1 METYARQVIL
11 PPPPS
16 IWWALWASLCGFLA
30 RFTISLRWRLDRL
43 ARSVS
48 TRLSAPS
55 EASILPSDCLA
66 TDPYPELAAKLA
78 SLRADASRQVSGCQI
93 SASLRESAATRVE
106 TRRAG

>member
-16 IWWALWASLCGFLA
+16 IWWALWASLCAFLA
-30 RFTISLRWRLDRL
+30 RFTVSLRWRLDRL
-43 ARSVS
+43 ARRVS

-55 EASILPSDCLA
+55 AASILPSDCA
-66 TDPYPELAAKLA
+66 VTDPYPELAAKLA
-78 SLRADASRQVSGCQI
+78 SLRAAPRRVSGCQI
-93 SASLRESAATRVE
+93 FTSLRESAATRVE